1 MSRLLLIAV
10 FLEVGAVLI
19 VAPWTGFWD
28 RNYFAEWLP
37 PVQAVIGNHYVRGAV
52 SGLGVINVFAGLAEL
67 ASLIMVNR
75 AEAPPSIVAPSA
87 GPEE

>member
-1 MSRLLLIAV
+1 
-10 FLEVGAVLI
+10 
-19 VAPWTGFWD
+19 
-28 RNYFAEWLP
+28 
-37 PVQAVIGNHYVRGAV
+37 VQAVIGNHYVRGAV